1 MKIYQLYLSLSKKY
15 GTPKEFWK
23 KWCKRNKTWQDK
35 EEIVLGAILTQRTSW
50 QNVELV
56 FKNLREANI
65 LSIEKI
71 YQVGKKSRGS
81 LEELI
86 RSSGFYK
93 QKAQRLFQLCKF
105 IIENHKSLE
114 RFFGQ
119 DLKTCR
125 QQLLKI
131 YGIGPETADS
141 ILLYAGDKPIFVID
155 EYTRRFVK
163 KHKLSTKFSY
173 DYLQDLFQ
181 KNLPRNVK
189 TYQDFHA
196 MIVLEGKGTSWD
208 LQSSIEQRSLV

>member
-1 MKIYQLYLSLSKKY
+1 MKIYQLYLSLLRKY
-15 GTPKEFWK
+15 GNPKEFWK
-23 KWCKRNKTWQDK
+23 NWCKRNKTWQDR
-35 EEIVLGAILTQRTSW
+35 EEIALGAILTQRTSW

-56 FKNLREANI
+56 FKNLREANV

-173 DYLQDLFQ
+173 D
-181 KNLPRNVK
+181 
-189 TYQDFHA
+189 
-196 MIVLEGKGTSWD
+196 
-208 LQSSIEQRSLV
+208 

>member
-1 MKIYQLYLSLSKKY
+1 
-15 GTPKEFWK
+15 
-23 KWCKRNKTWQDK
+23 
-35 EEIVLGAILTQRTSW
+35 
-50 QNVELV
+50 LV

-119 DLKTCR
+119 NLKTCR

-196 MIVLEGKGTSWD
+196 MIVLEGKGTGWD
-208 LQSSIEQRSLV
+208 LENPIGQKSLI